1 MKRLS
6 LALAA
11 LVAIVALPYRT
22 TAASVPIDGLWDA
35 VIVAAGT
42 EVPFRFEI
50 STKGSDAQ
58 GFFFE
63 GDRKVGSTSGTF
75 TDGVLKLDY
84 EFLNTALELSLKDD
98 ALTGTYRNNRAGAR
112 PQDVRMRRF
121 IPVAVAND
129 NTPSLA
135 GTWEMRRNADEV
147 TAPRDTRTWQVFLR
161 QSGAYWTWY
170 AAAVRGRRL
179 WRRWATSVVS

>member
-6 LALAA
+6 LALMA
-11 LVAIVALPYRT
+11 LVAVMVFPHEAT
-22 TAASVPIDGLWDA
+22 KAAPAPVDGLWDA

-42 EVPFRFEI
+42 DVPFRFEI
-50 STKGSDAQ
+50 STTGSEAQ

-75 TDGVLKLDY
+75 ADGVLKLDY
-84 EFLNTALELSLKDD
+84 EFLNTTLELSLKDD

-121 IPVAVAND
+121 VPTAIAED

-135 GTWEMRRNADEV
+135 GN
-147 TAPRDTRTWQVFLR
+147 
-161 QSGAYWTWY
+161 
-170 AAAVRGRRL
+170 
-179 WRRWATSVVS
+179 